1 MLKIGVLAIQGD
13 VSEHA
18 FAVEKTL
25 KKLNLNGEIVEVKTA
40 GQVKE
45 IDALIIPGGESTAI
59 GKLMAKTGIDNAIK
73 EISGKIP
80 VMGICAG
87 MVLISGEVR
96 SGINEQQLLNLMNIK
111 VNRNAFGRQRESFEA
126 EISSKIGVIHGVF
139 IRAPVIESAGKDVEV
154 LAEYEGKIVMARQ
167 GKILALSFHPEL
179 TCDTKVYEYFLKLG
193 DLK

>member
-1 MLKIGVLAIQGD
+1 MLKIGVLAVQGD

-18 FAVEKTL
+18 SAVEKTL
-25 KKLNLNGEIVEVKTA
+25 KKLNLNGKIVEVKTA

-59 GKLMAKTGIDNAIK
+59 GKLMAKTGVDKAIK

-96 SGINEQQLLNLMNIK
+96 SGINEQPLLNLMNIK
-111 VNRNAFGRQRESFEA
+111 VNRNAFGRQKESFEA
-126 EISSKIGVIHGVF
+126 KISSKIGIIHGVF
-139 IRAPVIESAGKDVEV
+139 IRAPVVESVGKEVEV
-154 LAEYEGKIVMARQ
+154 LAEYREKIVMARQ
-167 GKILALSFHPEL
+167 GKLLALSFHPEL
-179 TCDTKVYEYFLKLG
+179 TCDTKVYEYFLKLIG
-193 DLK
+193 I

>member
-18 FAVEKTL
+18 SAVEKTL
-25 KKLNLNGEIVEVKTA
+25 KKLNLNGKIVEVKTA

-59 GKLMAKTGIDNAIK
+59 GKLMAKTGIDKAIK

-80 VMGICAG
+80 VMGTCAG

-96 SGINEQQLLNLMNIK
+96 SGIKGQPLLNLMNIK
-111 VNRNAFGRQRESFEA
+111 VNRNAFGRQKESFEA
-126 EISSKIGVIHGVF
+126 KISSKIGIIHGVF
-139 IRAPVIESAGKDVEV
+139 IRAPVVESVGKEVEV
-154 LAEYEGKIVMARQ
+154 LAEYREKIVMARQ
-167 GKILALSFHPEL
+167 GKLLALSFHPEL
-179 TCDTKVYEYFLKLG
+179 TCDTKVYEYFLKLIG
-193 DLK
+193 I